1 MIYMNVNGAQ
11 QVNGLG
17 IKQAKARKGKLT
29 NRGKAVIAILYFV
42 FWGLLFNA
50 TTPDQCK
57 VPVEQMN
64 QWCIDLI
71 YP

>member
-11 QVNGLG
+11 QVSGLG

-29 NRGKAVIAILYFV
+29 NRGKAVIAILFIV
-42 FWGLLFNA
+42 VWGWLLNA

-71 YP
+71 YS

>member
-11 QVNGLG
+11 QVSGLG

-29 NRGKAVIAILYFV
+29 NRGKAVIVILFIV
-42 FWGLLFNA
+42 VWGLLLNG

>member
-1 MIYMNVNGAQ
+1 MNVNGAQ

-17 IKQAKARKGKLT
+17 IKQVKARKGKLT
-29 NRGKAVIAILYFV
+29 NRGKAVIAILFIV
-42 FWGLLFNA
+42 VWGLLLNG

-57 VPVEQMN
+57 VPVEEMN